1 MAGTPP
7 ASCGR
12 RDGTYVFLEDG
23 PSAPSCGPEPQGQHG
38 LPRHLQLSPPPPS
51 APPPGYPSETPVP
64 EGRRGVALTH
74 PDPPRTAPGRMAGPL
89 GAQRPHPWKGIGKPT
104 LVRAKRVRKPPDP
117 HGGAEPASVTG
128 RWRPQ
133 GHWRWGEPASLRL
146 FRGRAPA
153 PSSPQARSA
162 SLTSCRLPPQDGN
175 SVPTEGSHPG
185 SECGHGVDTN
195 LEAGVVVTGETP
207 GGPRRH
213 CWPRPEP
220 PAAPVWGR
228 ARSRSSFS

>member
-12 RDGTYVFLEDG
+12 RDGTHVFLEDG

-128 RWRPQ
+128 PWRPQ

-153 PSSPQARSA
+153 PSPLRHVRLHSRAVVFPPRTEIPSPQR
-162 SLTSCRLPPQDGN
+162 
-175 SVPTEGSHPG
+175 
-185 SECGHGVDTN
+185 
-195 LEAGVVVTGETP
+195 
-207 GGPRRH
+207 
-213 CWPRPEP
+213 
-220 PAAPVWGR
+220 APIR
-228 ARSRSSFS
+228 ARNAGTELTQT